1 MFRPMRRSR
10 QQVSR
15 EECVRV
21 LEEARRGTLA
31 VIGDEGYPYAVPI
44 DFRLDPEEDRIYFH
58 CAREGHK
65 MDAIRAC
72 DKVCL
77 TAWDRGYQK
86 EGHWSWYVTS
96 VVAMGRAA
104 EVTDETRRREKLRF
118 MAEKYYPDAEEL
130 EAELEK
136 DIGRVCLMEIRIEH
150 MTGKLVH
157 EQ

>member
-1 MFRPMRRSR
+1 MFRPMRRQR

-31 VIGDEGYPYAVPI
+31 VIGDEGYPYAIPI
-44 DFRLDPEEDRIYFH
+44 DVRLDEEEDRIYFH

-77 TAWDRGYQK
+77 TAWDEGYQK
-86 EGHWSWYVTS
+86 DGHWSWYVTS
-96 VVAMGRAA
+96 VVVLGRAA
-104 EVTDETRRREKLRF
+104 EVTDEPRRSEKLRF
-118 MAEKYYPDAEEL
+118 MAEKDIPTREEL
-130 EAELEK
+130 DLEMEK
-136 DIGRVCLMEIRIEH
+136 AAHRACVMEIRIEH